1 MVAFSWGSTLGS
13 TKQVLWNLVLISV
26 GSMLCAFGINGI
38 LIPQQFLS
46 GGVTGIAIVIHYLVP
61 TLPIAILYFILNLP
75 IYALGWKYVGRRFF
89 LYSIAGLLIFTG
101 ALTYPNIVLPVHDK
115 ILSAILAGIV
125 IGIGSGTIL
134 RSLGSAGGLDI
145 LSIILM
151 KRFSIRLGSS
161 VLAFNGFVLAA
172 GAILFSLDM
181 ALYTMIYLYV
191 NSSMINLVVTGL
203 SQRKA
208 VHIIS
213 PQWETITQEINQ
225 KIQRGVTIMR
235 GQGGYTNQEYQILY
249 TVITFRELP
258 RLKRIVSAVD
268 PNAFVVVTDTLEVM
282 GQRVGNQP
290 HW

>member
-1 MVAFSWGSTLGS
+1 MPAFSWRSTLGS
-13 TKQVLWNLVLISV
+13 TKQVLWNLILISV
-26 GSMLCAFGINGI
+26 GSILCAEGINGI

-46 GGVTGIAIVIHYLVP
+46 GGVTGIVIVIHYLVP
-61 TLPIAILYFILNLP
+61 TLPIATLYFIINLP
-75 IYALGWKYVGRRFF
+75 IYALGWMYVGRRFF

-125 IGIGSGTIL
+125 IGIGSGIIL

-161 VLAFNGFVLAA
+161 ILAFNAFVLAA
-172 GAILFSLDM
+172 GAILFSLEM
-181 ALYTMIYLYV
+181 ALYTMIFLYV

-213 PQWETITQEINQ
+213 PKWETITQEINQ

-258 RLKRIVSAVD
+258 RLKRIVSTVD